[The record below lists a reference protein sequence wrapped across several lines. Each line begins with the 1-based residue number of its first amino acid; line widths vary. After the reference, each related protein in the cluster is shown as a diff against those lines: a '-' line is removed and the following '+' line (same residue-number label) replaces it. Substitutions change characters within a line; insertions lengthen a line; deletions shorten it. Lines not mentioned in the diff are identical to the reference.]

1 MEFVVAGTADCDRF
15 FGKVTHVMSN
25 SLVPIE
31 SLLTGLT
38 EPIRSLRTRPFDACD
53 EPLDGADGPH
63 RIGVTGFRL
72 PFSILAVSMKFVRRS
87 R

>member
-1 MEFVVAGTADCDRF
+1 MAGMADCDRL
-15 FGKVTHVMSN
+15 FGEVTHVMPN
-25 SLVPIE
+25 RLVPVE
-31 SLLTGLT
+31 SVFTRLT